1 MTRLAFTHSHLLP
14 HIYFLFSQL
23 DSAQPKPK
31 RHSHFMNNADLTMF
45 WIYPRLLSLGCCFFY
60 FIFSSFTSF
69 LSLYNLKTKIL
80 FSLPFSSFRFR
91 FLFSISIAHLLFTP
105 ALAPAYLETTF
116 KFFLEG
122 SLVWSSC
129 VVITKVVD

>member
-1 MTRLAFTHSHLLP
+1 MTRLAFTHSHLFP

-23 DSAQPKPK
+23 DSAQPK

-45 WIYPRLLSLGCCFFY
+45 WIYSRLLSLGCYFFY

-69 LSLYNLKTKIL
+69 LSLYILKTKIL

-91 FLFSISIAHLLFTP
+91 FLFSISLAHLLFTP
-105 ALAPAYLETTF
+105 ALAPAYLATTF